1 MGKEQTQPVFDP
13 GNIISPDFNGSKEL
27 KYNHYIRRSHEQ
39 GNYEITPT
47 YTDQIVVTIKS
58 LATG

>member
-1 MGKEQTQPVFDP
+1 MEEKQTQPVFDP
-13 GNIISPDFNGSKEL
+13 DDIISPDFNGSEEL

-47 YTDQIVVTIKS
+47 YTDQIVVS
-58 LATG
+58 